1 VDSPGPDLTE
11 RLPELAGLADAVD
24 APVVLDGELV
34 AGQGRAGDF
43 YSLLPKIAARSRRAP
58 LTFVAFDVLTYDNQ
72 PVIGWPY
79 ARRRALLDGLELS
92 GEAWYT
98 TPVLDGSEV
107 AVLAACVEHDI
118 EGIIAKR
125 VDSPY
130 RPGERS
136 TDWLKLKTAE
146 WRSVHADWRHEH
158 SRRRRYFKVGV
169 EPREGYRLC
178 RRASAMASVIR
189 RAPSFGAMR
198 AKVAGVIR
206 ARRAPSRSG
215 IGATH
220 TCARLGSM
228 ARTTALPTSAGDL
241 VRSPVG
247 ASPVSAHMPASR
259 MGPS

>member
-1 VDSPGPDLTE
+1 MPFEPMLAMNGVSRPITGEWVLEPKFDGWRVIVAVDSDVRVWTRRGHDLTE

-24 APVVLDGELV
+24 ASVVLDGELV

-79 ARRRALLDGLELS
+79 ARRRALLDGLELN

-98 TPVLDGSEV
+98 TPVLNGSVV

-118 EGIIAKR
+118 EGIVAKR

-146 WRSVHADWRHEH
+146 WRSVHADRRHEH
-158 SRRRRYFKVGV
+158 
-169 EPREGYRLC
+169 
-178 RRASAMASVIR
+178 
-189 RAPSFGAMR
+189 
-198 AKVAGVIR
+198 
-206 ARRAPSRSG
+206 
-215 IGATH
+215 
-220 TCARLGSM
+220 
-228 ARTTALPTSAGDL
+228 
-241 VRSPVG
+241 
-247 ASPVSAHMPASR
+247 
-259 MGPS
+259 